1 VEQVIPATTIWGSV
15 KVYGNTIFDQQK
27 FQYKKGTL
35 FTCIS
40 GPCSLDDIEFLNN
53 CVGSIIGEFYSDEC
67 PSLATAVSTYYFG
80 DE

>member
-1 VEQVIPATTIWGSV
+1 
-15 KVYGNTIFDQQK
+15 
-27 FQYKKGTL
+27 
-35 FTCIS
+35 
-40 GPCSLDDIEFLNN
+40 LDDIEFLNN